1 MCFAAKSAAE
11 RSHARRLNKDETEK
25 QEKYMKDPYEI
36 LGIGRNAT
44 DEQVKEAYR
53 AMARK
58 YHPDNYNDN
67 PLSDLA
73 KEKMQEIN
81 DAYDTIMSSRR
92 GRGGGQSGGGFGGS
106 THFADVRRMISENRL
121 EDARA
126 ILDGVPVSGRDAE
139 WYYLNGLVLERR
151 GWFDDAFTS
160 YSNACR
166 LDPKNAEYAAAFNN
180 IKQKRSGGFGGY
192 YGSGNPY
199 NQAGRGCS
207 TCDMCSGLICADC
220 CCEAMGGDLIPCC

>member
-1 MCFAAKSAAE
+1 M
-11 RSHARRLNKDETEK
+11 R
-25 QEKYMKDPYEI
+25 DPYEV

-44 DEQVKEAYR
+44 DDQVKEAYR

-58 YHPDNYNDN
+58 YHPDNYADN

-81 DAYDTIMSSRR
+81 DAYDSIMSERR
-92 GRGGGQSGGGFGGS
+92 GRGKSSANGGAGS
-106 THFADVRRMISENRL
+106 THFADVRRMIGENRL

-126 ILDGVPVSGRDAE
+126 ILDGVPISRRDAE

-166 LDPKNAEYAAAFNN
+166 LDPSNSEYAAAFNN
-180 IKQKRSGGFGGY
+180 IKQKRGGGFGGY
-192 YGSGNPY
+192 YGGGTPY
-199 NQAGRGCS
+199 GQAGRGCS
-207 TCDMCSGLICADC
+207 TCDICTGLMCTDC
-220 CCEAMGGDLIPCC
+220 CCEAMGGDCIPCC